1 LRLSYTPTWGSHGAT
16 RQAGPLPQDTKD
28 QITEK
33 KPGKNSIDLVDKK
46 ISYDAQQRSLENQ
59 LKAVQQKKEE
69 WMKIQMAKD
78 AKTKGYNKPELDNK
92 WIEAENKFLE
102 SSSQL
107 AMGSE
112 GIPLDPRENQF
123 CPKMNCCQQRL
134 LRHVHVVVVDV
145 KPIHVVDGVNLMT
158 CCLNSQIQTAHHVCT
173 LGWLWLQRSAQVEP
187 VLGQIDQKVASFA
200 PCKGNFHLRRH
211 IGQNHPAATHVNHRA
226 KLGESFDA
234 HKIGTF
240 SASMVYM
247 PRWTN

>member
-1 LRLSYTPTWGSHGAT
+1 MTVIWCHEKCQLIILIMLTFTF
-16 RQAGPLPQDTKD
+16 
-28 QITEK
+28 ITFIIYH
-33 KPGKNSIDLVDKK
+33 PN
-46 ISYDAQQRSLENQ
+46 ISN
-59 LKAVQQKKEE
+59 
-69 WMKIQMAKD
+69 M
-78 AKTKGYNKPELDNK
+78 TTCTNG
-92 WIEAENKFLE
+92 
-102 SSSQL
+102 
-107 AMGSE
+107 
-112 GIPLDPRENQF
+112 
-123 CPKMNCCQQRL
+123 CQQRL

-234 HKIGTF
+234 HQNRHLLRINGVHAEVDQLITKSLRDGDV
-240 SASMVYM
+240 A
-247 PRWTN
+247 